1 MKQTVSTIPFV
12 RMSIVQAVECFDSRH
27 KGSLSE
33 KPPKDANPDGHKPP
47 YFLESCDSLFALS
60 FVDERF
66 RVLSGEDFDLKALA
80 TVASKPD
87 LMDSDDHVLHFFDV
101 Y

>member
-1 MKQTVSTIPFV
+1 MTTE
-12 RMSIVQAVECFDSRH
+12 QAVECFDSRH

-33 KPPKDANPDGHKPP
+33 NPPKDANPNGHKPP

-66 RVLSGEDFDLKALA
+66 CVLSGEDFDLKASA
-80 TVASKPD
+80 TFASKSD